1 MSAVERRL
9 AAIAKLSL
17 KHGVRWRYGESLDP
31 VLPTRVLSEVEKH
44 AIAEENIRHLSEPY
58 WSKPLW
64 HRRAIRGLRRAN
76 AEFEGFQ
83 AVRDEVA
90 VTVLEGTRSEVMVEM
105 LRRDLD
111 ADPVFAEVAAAT
123 DSREIR
129 EALTRR
135 KDTDSVLLQSQ
146 CDSIQA

>member
-17 KHGVRWRYGESLDP
+17 KHGVRWNYSESLDP

-44 AIAEENIRHLSEPY
+44 AIAQGNVRHLSEPY
-58 WSKPLW
+58 WSKLLW

-76 AEFEGFQ
+76 IEFEAFQ
-83 AVRDEVA
+83 AVREEVR
-90 VTVLEGTRSEVMVEM
+90 VKVLEGTRSAALVEL

-111 ADPVFAEVAAAT
+111 ADPVFVEVAAAT

-129 EALTRR
+129 DALRGI
-135 KDTDSVLLQSQ
+135 SS
-146 CDSIQA
+146 